1 MSLTPRPC
9 MELTEN
15 DPWRRELWLLHLPV
29 LLTVALKECLTTCPK
44 ANVLLILTN
53 VTFAIDEEFSELT

>member
-1 MSLTPRPC
+1 